1 MPFSTFTH
9 SAVVDMSKE
18 KDWQSHLGLLDW
30 DSTNIVF
37 TKRTLIEF
45 LKYTGTTVDPNFTNI
60 SKLPRYAKFGTLTA
74 SSVASDAQVPV
85 APETS
90 SVEGFVPSRHIRDPP
105 GGRHTDIFKPEE
117 EDDALSQ
124 APPRP
129 TEEVA
134 SDPAPAANVEADE
147 SYRPEFKPSRRVNDI
162 PGGKDTVANLWDGN
176 YVEEFKP
183 TRRVRQ
189 GPGGQDHITG
199 IF

>member
-1 MPFSTFTH
+1 M
-9 SAVVDMSKE
+9 VDMSKE
-18 KDWQSHLGLLDW
+18 KDWQSNLGMLDW

-74 SSVASDAQVPV
+74 SSIALDEQAPV
-85 APETS
+85 APEAS
-90 SVEGFVPSRHIRDPP
+90 SAEAFVPSRHIRDPP
-105 GGRHTDIFKPEE
+105 GARHTDIFKHDA

-129 TEEVA
+129 AEETA
-134 SDPAPAANVEADE
+134 ADPAPAVTAELPDE
-147 SYRPEFKPSRRVNDI
+147 PYRPEFKPSRRVNDI
-162 PGGKDTVANLWDGN
+162 PGGKDNVANLWDGN
-176 YVEEFKP
+176 YVDEFKP